1 MSQTLSSLARL
12 TLRQLRTIA
21 SELGVPL
28 YSRKSKEALVGEV
41 AERQEKRGEDLK
53 AIEQELSEYSQAL
66 IERPIW
72 LALSKVDQLDD
83 ADLQD
88 LMEEMAETFPYR
100 PVYGISALG
109 DVGLDELKNDLMQ
122 YLIDER
128 MQAAEDPDFAE
139 HLQSLEKRI
148 SDAGHTMIKRTII
161 PDDVS
166 QIKNTLDTMSKEENI
181 DCIITT
187 GGTGLTGRDTT
198 PEAVNAIASKHID
211 GFGELFRQVSF
222 EKIGTSAIQS
232 RAVAALI
239 NSTYV
244 FCLPGSTGACK
255 DGWDE
260 ILQYQ
265 LDIRHKP
272 CNFVEIM
279 PRLNEK

>member
-1 MSQTLSSLARL
+1 MPIDNSLDFIPIN
-12 TLRQLRTIA
+12 IA
-21 SELGVPL
+21 
-28 YSRKSKEALVGEV
+28 
-41 AERQEKRGEDLK
+41 
-53 AIEQELSEYSQAL
+53 I
-66 IERPIW
+66 I
-72 LALSKVDQLDD
+72 
-83 ADLQD
+83 
-88 LMEEMAETFPYR
+88 T
-100 PVYGISALG
+100 
-109 DVGLDELKNDLMQ
+109 
-122 YLIDER
+122 
-128 MQAAEDPDFAE
+128 
-139 HLQSLEKRI
+139 I
-148 SDAGHTMIKRTII
+148 SDTRTKENDTSGDTLEGRITKAGHQMIKRIII
-161 PDDVS
+161 PDDINK
-166 QIKNTLDTMSKEENI
+166 IKDTIEKLSSEKDI

-198 PEAVNAIASKHID
+198 PEAIKDLASKHID

-222 EKIGTSAIQS
+222 NKIGTSAIQS

-239 NSTYV
+239 NTTYV

>member
-1 MSQTLSSLARL
+1 MPIDNSLDFIPIN
-12 TLRQLRTIA
+12 IA
-21 SELGVPL
+21 
-28 YSRKSKEALVGEV
+28 
-41 AERQEKRGEDLK
+41 
-53 AIEQELSEYSQAL
+53 I
-66 IERPIW
+66 I
-72 LALSKVDQLDD
+72 
-83 ADLQD
+83 
-88 LMEEMAETFPYR
+88 T
-100 PVYGISALG
+100 
-109 DVGLDELKNDLMQ
+109 
-122 YLIDER
+122 
-128 MQAAEDPDFAE
+128 
-139 HLQSLEKRI
+139 I
-148 SDAGHTMIKRTII
+148 SDTRTKENDTSGDTLERRITKAGHQMIKRIII
-161 PDDVS
+161 PDDINK
-166 QIKNTLDTMSKEENI
+166 IKDTIEKLSSEKEI

-198 PEAVNAIASKHID
+198 PEAIKDLASKHID

-222 EKIGTSAIQS
+222 NKIGTSAIQS

-239 NSTYV
+239 NTTYV

>member
-1 MSQTLSSLARL
+1 MPIDTSIEFVPINIAVVTISDS
-12 TLRQLRTIA
+12 RTI
-21 SELGVPL
+21 
-28 YSRKSKEALVGEV
+28 
-41 AERQEKRGEDLK
+41 
-53 AIEQELSEYSQAL
+53 
-66 IERPIW
+66 
-72 LALSKVDQLDD
+72 
-83 ADLQD
+83 
-88 LMEEMAETFPYR
+88 
-100 PVYGISALG
+100 
-109 DVGLDELKNDLMQ
+109 KNDTSG
-122 YLIDER
+122 DT
-128 MQAAEDPDFAE
+128 
-139 HLQSLEKRI
+139 LEKRI
-148 SDAGHTMIKRTII
+148 LDSGHHMIKRTII
-161 PDDVS
+161 PDDVKKIKDTLESMS
-166 QIKNTLDTMSKEENI
+166 QEIEV

-198 PEAVNAIASKHID
+198 PEAVSEIASKHID

-222 EKIGTSAIQS
+222 NKIGTSAIQS

-260 ILQYQ
+260 ILKYQ

>member
-1 MSQTLSSLARL
+1 MPIDTSIDFVSINIAVITISDS
-12 TLRQLRTIA
+12 RTIENDT
-21 SELGVPL
+21 S
-28 YSRKSKEALVGEV
+28 
-41 AERQEKRGEDLK
+41 
-53 AIEQELSEYSQAL
+53 
-66 IERPIW
+66 
-72 LALSKVDQLDD
+72 
-83 ADLQD
+83 
-88 LMEEMAETFPYR
+88 
-100 PVYGISALG
+100 G
-109 DVGLDELKNDLMQ
+109 DT
-122 YLIDER
+122 
-128 MQAAEDPDFAE
+128 
-139 HLQSLEKRI
+139 LEKRI
-148 SDAGHTMIKRTII
+148 KDSGHNMLKRIII
-161 PDDVS
+161 PDDVQ
-166 QIKNTLDTMSKEENI
+166 QIKDTLGTMSKDKEV

-198 PEAVNAIASKHID
+198 PEAVKEIASKHID

-260 ILQYQ
+260 ILKYQ
-265 LDIRHKP
+265 LDIRNKP

>member
-1 MSQTLSSLARL
+1 MPIDTSLDFVPINIAVI
-12 TLRQLRTIA
+12 TISDSRT
-21 SELGVPL
+21 
-28 YSRKSKEALVGEV
+28 KEN
-41 AERQEKRGEDLK
+41 DT
-53 AIEQELSEYSQAL
+53 S
-66 IERPIW
+66 
-72 LALSKVDQLDD
+72 
-83 ADLQD
+83 
-88 LMEEMAETFPYR
+88 
-100 PVYGISALG
+100 G
-109 DVGLDELKNDLMQ
+109 DT
-122 YLIDER
+122 
-128 MQAAEDPDFAE
+128 
-139 HLQSLEKRI
+139 LEKRI
-148 SDAGHTMIKRTII
+148 TDAGHKMIKRTII

-166 QIKNTLDTMSKEENI
+166 QIKDTLDTMSKEEEI

-198 PEAVNAIASKHID
+198 PEAVKEIANKHID

>member
-1 MSQTLSSLARL
+1 MTIDTSIDFVAINIVVITISD
-12 TLRQLRTIA
+12 TRTI
-21 SELGVPL
+21 
-28 YSRKSKEALVGEV
+28 
-41 AERQEKRGEDLK
+41 
-53 AIEQELSEYSQAL
+53 
-66 IERPIW
+66 
-72 LALSKVDQLDD
+72 
-83 ADLQD
+83 
-88 LMEEMAETFPYR
+88 
-100 PVYGISALG
+100 
-109 DVGLDELKNDLMQ
+109 KNDTSG
-122 YLIDER
+122 DT
-128 MQAAEDPDFAE
+128 
-139 HLQSLEKRI
+139 LENRI
-148 SDAGHTMIKRTII
+148 LDAGHQMIKRVII
-161 PDDVS
+161 PDDVN
-166 QIKNTLDTMSKEENI
+166 QIKETLQTISKDKDV

-198 PEAVNAIASKHID
+198 PEAVEEIANKHID

-260 ILQYQ
+260 ILKYQ

>member
-1 MSQTLSSLARL
+1 MPIDTSLEFVSINIAII
-12 TLRQLRTIA
+12 TISDSRTKDNDT
-21 SELGVPL
+21 S
-28 YSRKSKEALVGEV
+28 
-41 AERQEKRGEDLK
+41 
-53 AIEQELSEYSQAL
+53 
-66 IERPIW
+66 
-72 LALSKVDQLDD
+72 
-83 ADLQD
+83 
-88 LMEEMAETFPYR
+88 
-100 PVYGISALG
+100 G
-109 DVGLDELKNDLMQ
+109 D
-122 YLIDER
+122 I
-128 MQAAEDPDFAE
+128 
-139 HLQSLEKRI
+139 LEKRI
-148 SDAGHTMIKRTII
+148 IDGGHTVIKRTII

-166 QIKNTLDTMSKEENI
+166 QIKDTLDTMSKEEEI

-198 PEAVNAIASKHID
+198 PEAVNEIASKQID

>member
-1 MSQTLSSLARL
+1 MPIDTSIDFVAINIAVITISDS
-12 TLRQLRTIA
+12 RTI
-21 SELGVPL
+21 
-28 YSRKSKEALVGEV
+28 
-41 AERQEKRGEDLK
+41 
-53 AIEQELSEYSQAL
+53 
-66 IERPIW
+66 
-72 LALSKVDQLDD
+72 
-83 ADLQD
+83 
-88 LMEEMAETFPYR
+88 
-100 PVYGISALG
+100 
-109 DVGLDELKNDLMQ
+109 KNDTSG
-122 YLIDER
+122 DT
-128 MQAAEDPDFAE
+128 
-139 HLQSLEKRI
+139 LEKRI
-148 SDAGHTMIKRTII
+148 VDAGHQMIKRIII
-161 PDDVS
+161 PDDFK
-166 QIKNTLDTMSKEENI
+166 QIKETLEKLSNEKEI

-198 PEAVNAIASKHID
+198 PEAVKQIASKQID

-260 ILQYQ
+260 ILKYQ

>member
-1 MSQTLSSLARL
+1 MPIDTSIDFVSINIAVITISDS
-12 TLRQLRTIA
+12 RTIENDT
-21 SELGVPL
+21 S
-28 YSRKSKEALVGEV
+28 
-41 AERQEKRGEDLK
+41 
-53 AIEQELSEYSQAL
+53 
-66 IERPIW
+66 
-72 LALSKVDQLDD
+72 
-83 ADLQD
+83 
-88 LMEEMAETFPYR
+88 
-100 PVYGISALG
+100 G
-109 DVGLDELKNDLMQ
+109 DT
-122 YLIDER
+122 
-128 MQAAEDPDFAE
+128 
-139 HLQSLEKRI
+139 LEKRI
-148 SDAGHTMIKRTII
+148 RDSGHNMLKRIII
-161 PDDVS
+161 PDDVQ
-166 QIKNTLDTMSKEENI
+166 QIKDTLETMSKDKEV

-198 PEAVNAIASKHID
+198 PEAVKEIASKHID